1 MKSKGKLNSIVE
13 LKNVSKSYGP
23 VLSLKPINLKIGGNE
38 IVGLIGDNGA
48 GKSTL
53 IKLITGLES
62 PTLGEIF
69 IKGKRIDLNQ
79 YSVKIS
85 QQLGIETVYQKLSLC
100 EKQPLWRNFFAG
112 RPITNAFGLINVK
125 KQRKITAEIMKS
137 TIGFRGEGINVDTP
151 VSFLSGGE
159 RQGVAI
165 GRAMYFESDLII
177 LDEPTVALAI
187 SEVEKVLRFV
197 NNIKNKG
204 KSCIFIEH
212 NIHHVHEISDR
223 IIVLDRGELVL
234 NCQKQ
239 SIEINDLI
247 QFLKELHFRKK
258 NKTNLHKGI

>member
-1 MKSKGKLNSIVE
+1 LKSREKLNSIVE
-13 LKNVSKSYGP
+13 LKSISKSYGP
-23 VLSLKPINLKIGGNE
+23 VLSLKPTNLEIGNNE

-62 PTLGEIF
+62 PTSGEIF
-69 IKGKRIDLNQ
+69 IKGKKIDLNK
-79 YSVKIS
+79 YSVKVS
-85 QQLGIETVYQKLSLC
+85 QKLGIETVYQKLSLC

-125 KQRKITAEIMKS
+125 KQREVTAEIMKS
-137 TIGFRGEGINVDTP
+137 TIGFRSEGINVDTP

-197 NNIKNKG
+197 DNIKTKG

-223 IIVLDRGELVL
+223 IIVLDRGDVVL
-234 NCQKQ
+234 NCGKN
-239 SIEINDLI
+239 SIEIGDLI
-247 QFLKELHFRKK
+247 QFLKELHFQKEKK
-258 NKTNLHKGI
+258 